1 MHLKTLILENFKNYK
16 SSNFEFVEGINC
28 VVGPN
33 GSGKTNLLDAI
44 HMLSMTKSAFNHI
57 DQELIRK
64 DQGYLRLL
72 ANLQKDKENKIEI
85 RLKAREKKQVLW
97 NDNDY
102 EKLSQHIGKVPLVLI
117 SPNDTDII
125 RQGSEGRRRFF
136 DSMISTVDPAYLKS
150 LGEYQKILRQ
160 RNSLLKQMAESNNRK
175 STLLEVY
182 DEQLIPLN
190 HFIYKRRLE
199 LIDNY
204 EKEFLGF
211 YSKLSE
217 EKENLE
223 WQYQSKVGANNF
235 GETFKKSFERDL
247 ILQRTNIGIH
257 KDDYDFLID
266 GKQVK
271 KFASQGQQKSTV
283 LALKLVQFLVFK
295 NHFNYSPILLLD
307 DIFDKLDAGRMERL
321 MSIISK
327 QDFIQI
333 FVSDAHPERSI
344 EIFNKSNAD
353 IRIFEID
360 NGEVKN
366 VR

>member
-1 MHLKTLILENFKNYK
+1 MHLKTLILENFKNYESQK
-16 SSNFEFVEGINC
+16 FEFVEGINC

-64 DQGYLRLL
+64 EQSYMRLL
-72 ANLQKDKENKIEI
+72 AMLRKQKEEKIEI
-85 RLKAREKKQVLW
+85 RLKAKEKKQVLC

-102 EKLSQHIGKVPLVLI
+102 EKLSQHIGKMPLVLI

-136 DSMISTVDPAYLKS
+136 DSMISTVDSEYLKTLS
-150 LGEYQKILRQ
+150 EYQKILRQ
-160 RNSLLKQMAESNNRK
+160 RNSLLKKMAEANNK
-175 STLLEVY
+175 KNTLLEVY

-190 HFIYKRRLE
+190 DFIYKKRSK
-199 LIDNY
+199 LIDDFN
-204 EKEFLGF
+204 EDFQTF

-217 EKENLE
+217 EKEILK
-223 WQYQSKVGANNF
+223 WKYQSKVGTKNF
-235 GETFKKSFERDL
+235 EWLFKNSFERDL

-257 KDDYDFLID
+257 KDDFDFIID
-266 GKQVK
+266 EKEVK
-271 KFASQGQQKSTV
+271 KYASQGQQKSTV

-307 DIFDKLDAGRMERL
+307 DIFDKLDSGRMERL

-344 EIFNKSNAD
+344 EIFNKSNSD

-360 NGEVKN
+360 NGEIKN
-366 VR
+366 VK

>member
-1 MHLKTLILENFKNYK
+1 MHLKTLILENFKNYNSTK
-16 SSNFEFVEGINC
+16 MEFVKGINC

-44 HMLSMTKSAFNHI
+44 HMLSMTKSAFNYI
-57 DQELIRK
+57 DQDLIRK
-64 DQGYLRLL
+64 DQHYMRLL
-72 ANLQKDKENKIEI
+72 ADLIKEKEEKIEI
-85 RLKAREKKQVLW
+85 RLKQKEKKLVFW
-97 NDNDY
+97 NDNEY
-102 EKLSQHIGKVPLVLI
+102 EKLSHHIGKMPLVLI

-136 DSMISTVDPAYLKS
+136 DSMISTIKPDYLKALS
-150 LGEYQKILRQ
+150 EYQKILRQ
-160 RNSLLKQMAESNNRK
+160 RNALLKQMAEKK
-175 STLLEVY
+175 SKSFSLLEIY

-190 HFIYKRRLE
+190 QFINRSRSE
-199 LIDNY
+199 LIKSH
-204 EKEFLGF
+204 EKGFQNF
-211 YSKLSE
+211 YSILSDKKEKLQWVYESKAG
-217 EKENLE
+217 EKD
-223 WQYQSKVGANNF
+223 F
-235 GETFKKSFERDL
+235 RDRFKNSLERDL
-247 ILQRTNIGIH
+247 IFQRTNVGIH
-257 KDDYDFLID
+257 KDDYEFFID

-271 KFASQGQQKSTV
+271 KYASQGQQKSTV
-283 LALKLVQFLVFK
+283 LSLKLIQFIVFK

-307 DIFDKLDAGRMERL
+307 DIFDKLDSGRMERL

-353 IRIFEID
+353 IRIFEIE
-360 NGEVKN
+360 NGEVNN